1 MIVALPPNLQ
11 MDALRE
17 MVNTGLGRAAASL
30 NMMLDVPVDLD
41 VPSIAMFKPED
52 FPFCRTVFGNE
63 LLSCVQVG
71 FRGPFCGNAFLAF
84 PPQNASRLVAT
95 LTGNASTSSIQNGI
109 MADTL
114 NEVGNILI
122 NSMIGTIG
130 NILAEPFEFSLPRYL
145 EGKFDD
151 LLLMK
156 IPPVEQTLLLALT
169 RFQTRQL
176 EISGNIFIFFE
187 LGAFEKLLSLIAAL
201 PGNRG

>member
-1 MIVALPPNLQ
+1 MTVALPPNLQ
-11 MDALRE
+11 LDALRE

-30 NMMLDVPVDLD
+30 SMMLDVPVDLD

-52 FPFCRTVFGNE
+52 FSFCRTLFGNE

-71 FRGPFCGNAFLAF
+71 FRGPFSGNAFLAF
-84 PPQNASRLVAT
+84 PPQSAATLVAT
-95 LTGNASTSSIQNGI
+95 LVGDASTPSVPNTT

-130 NILAEPFEFSLPRYL
+130 NILGEPFEFSLPRYL
-145 EGKFDD
+145 DGKFDD

-156 IPPVEQTLLLALT
+156 IPPTEQTLLLALT
-169 RFQTRQL
+169 RFQTRQRD
-176 EISGNIFIFFE
+176 ISGNIFIFFE

-201 PGNRG
+201 PRNKG